1 MTEERKHAI
10 LLATIILTAR
20 KLQPLLDEIEREGKP
35 NMAVSFWSE
44 VYIKN
49 AIERASDILDKI
61 DEKWQALA
69 PVAVAI
75 KVSDCQEKP

>member
-10 LLATIILTAR
+10 SLATVILTAR
-20 KLQPLLDEIEREGKP
+20 KLQPLLYEIEREGKP
-35 NMAVSFWSE
+35 NMAVSFLSG

-61 DEKWQALA
+61 DEKWPALA
-69 PVAVAI
+69 P
-75 KVSDCQEKP
+75 EKRD

>member
-35 NMAVSFWSE
+35 NMAVSFLSG
-44 VYIKN
+44 VYMRSN
-49 AIERASDILDKI
+49 ALRIF
-61 DEKWQALA
+61 
-69 PVAVAI
+69 
-75 KVSDCQEKP
+75 

>member
-10 LLATIILTAR
+10 LLATVILTAR

-35 NMAVSFWSE
+35 NMAVSFWSG

-49 AIERASDILDKI
+49 AIERASEILDKI
-61 DEKWQALA
+61 DEKWPTLA
-69 PVAVAI
+69 PG
-75 KVSDCQEKP
+75 KSDGDGQSSKI